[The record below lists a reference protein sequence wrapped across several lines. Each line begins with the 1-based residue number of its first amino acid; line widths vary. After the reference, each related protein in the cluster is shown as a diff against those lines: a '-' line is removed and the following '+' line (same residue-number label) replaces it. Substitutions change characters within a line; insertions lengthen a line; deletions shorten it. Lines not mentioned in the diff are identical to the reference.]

1 MRLRDTTLAIVV
13 AVIWGTNFVAI
24 KTGLESVPPLFFLAV
39 RFVVVCVPA
48 VFFVRRP
55 DLPWRDLALIGVFI
69 SLGQFALMYL
79 ALHLGMPP
87 GLSSLVL
94 QAQVLL
100 TVVIAAVWLRER
112 PSRPQQVGVAL
123 GAAGLV
129 TIAFGRGL
137 AAPVL
142 PFVVLVLA
150 ALSWA
155 VGNVLTRR
163 AGSLGRRPGGV
174 GSGLSLTVWSGLVVP
189 IPALLLSLGFEGP
202 EAIASALSHVQWQA
216 LASTAFTAYLSS
228 LVGYGIWNTLIGRY
242 PVAQV
247 TPFAMLVPVFGMA
260 AAAVTFGERP
270 APLEL
275 AGGAVLLAGVA
286 VAVLHPRRA
295 GRRERPAASAPPAEL
310 GLSGRPAG
318 VLGPQGGPA
327 PLARE
332 LCAQEADDRS
342 RVADPAGEG
351 GIDRI
356 VQRHPQG
363 AQREL
368 LGGAGVG
375 LTLRNVSQ
383 AAGQEDSDRL
393 GERAR

>member
-13 AVIWGTNFVAI
+13 AIIWGTNFVAI

-55 DLPWRDLALIGVFI
+55 DLPWRDIALIGVFI

-112 PSRPQQVGVAL
+112 PSRAQQAGVAL

-142 PFVVLVLA
+142 PLVVLILA

-163 AGSLGRRPGGV
+163 AGGVAQRPAGV
-174 GSGLSLTVWSGLVVP
+174 ASGLSLTVWSGLVVP
-189 IPALLLSLGFEGP
+189 IPALLLSLAFEGP
-202 EAIASALSHVQWQA
+202 GAIGHALSHVHWQA

-228 LVGYGIWNTLIGRY
+228 LVGYGIWNTLIATY

-286 VAVLHPRRA
+286 VAVLRPGHISRRVEST
-295 GRRERPAASAPPAEL
+295 GSASPAEL
-310 GLSGRPAG
+310 RLSGRPTS
-318 VLGPQGGPA
+318 VLGAQGCPSA
-327 PLARE
+327 LARE
-332 LCAQEADDRS
+332 LRAEEADDRG
-342 RVADPAGEG
+342 RVADPAGKR
-351 GIDRI
+351 GIDS
-356 VQRHPQG
+356 VVERHPQG

-375 LTLRNVSQ
+375 LTLRNTSE
-383 AAGQEDSDRL
+383 AAGQEHSHRL
-393 GERAR
+393 GERAG